1 MVLEEAIRRIE
12 PLDEKAM
19 EYTRQRWNTLGKPL
33 HSLGRLEHLVTR
45 FAGIYRD
52 PAPRPAKKAV
62 VVMAA
67 DNGVVEEGV
76 TQTGQEVTKIVTEN
90 MTKHNATICILS
102 SMSGADVY
110 PVDIGIVTDCDN
122 PGVLPRKIRYGT
134 ANMRKGP
141 AMTRDEAVRA
151 IETGID
157 IVGDLVGKGYNM
169 IATGEMGIGNTT
181 SSSAICSVLLDQSVE
196 KVTGK
201 GAGLTSEALENKIQ
215 VIKDSIEINQVN
227 PEDPL
232 DVLHKVGGLD
242 IAGLAGCFIGGAVYH
257 VPVFVDGFIS
267 SIAALVA
274 TRIAPACRD
283 YIFPS
288 HCSDEPAGR
297 MILDA
302 MDMRPYILA
311 DMCLGEGTGAVIGFT
326 IADYAFKAYWE
337 LPSFEQTAFG
347 TYEELD

>member
-1 MVLEEAIRRIE
+1 MTLQEAINSIQ

-19 EYTRQRWNTLGKPL
+19 EYTRWRWNTLGKPL
-33 HSLGRLEHLVTR
+33 HSLGRLEKMVTR

-52 PAPRPAKKAV
+52 KDPHIGKKAV
-62 VVMAA
+62 IVMAA

-102 SMSGADVY
+102 GISGADVY

-122 PGVLPRKIRYGT
+122 PGVMSRKVRYGT
-134 ANMRKGP
+134 ANMLKEP
-141 AMTRDEAVRA
+141 AMTRQEAVKA
-151 IETGID
+151 IETGIE
-157 IVGDLVGKGYNM
+157 IVGELVEKGYTM
-169 IATGEMGIGNTT
+169 FATGEMGIGNTT
-181 SSSAICSVLLDQSVE
+181 TSSAICAALLHQSVE

-201 GAGLTSEALENKIQ
+201 GAGLTSQGLERKIE
-215 VIKDSIEINQVN
+215 VIKESLKVNQVD
-227 PEDPL
+227 PSDPL

-242 IAGLAGCFIGGAVYH
+242 IAGLVGCFIGGAVHH

-267 SIAALVA
+267 SVAALLA
-274 TRIAPACRD
+274 TRIAPACKP

-297 MILDA
+297 MVLDA

-337 LPSFEQTAFG
+337 LPSFETTAFG
-347 TYEELD
+347 TYEELE